1 MCVQHNKSTV
11 CQRNIIQTFSN
22 MGGSNW
28 GQCVYFYSQ
37 FLENSEISGLQ
48 HSTPLIHTSRKK
60 SFIGSCF
67 THHINGNT
75 ICYSST
81 RSRNIKI
88 SFIPSSLLLVSD
100 IRLRAFQELR
110 IKRMTMHKFQS
121 RLMGWEIKR
130 KQDNSQVKLEKSLSQ
145 KSNQTLPTRWVYH
158 PQKSKIQKAVA
169 K

>member
-28 GQCVYFYSQ
+28 VQCVYFYSQ

-48 HSTPLIHTSRKK
+48 HSTSPIHTSREK

-67 THHINGNT
+67 TRHINGNT
-75 ICYSST
+75 ISY
-81 RSRNIKI
+81 
-88 SFIPSSLLLVSD
+88 SSLLLVSD

-130 KQDNSQVKLEKSLSQ
+130 KQDNSQVKLENSLSQ

-158 PQKSKIQKAVA
+158 PQKSKI
-169 K
+169 